1 MKRVINILLLLTFL
15 IGYLEWGKGSHVF
28 IFQAEADLFVKL
40 VTDPLSVLHPLII
53 IPFLGQILILVSV
66 FQQNPGRL
74 LTLLGLG
81 CLSIIILFLFFI
93 GIISPNFRI
102 LISTV
107 PFIVTAIFV
116 LKYFRK
122 RGV

>member
-40 VTDPLSVLHPLII
+40 VADPLSVLHPLII

-66 FQQNPGRL
+66 FQRNPGRL